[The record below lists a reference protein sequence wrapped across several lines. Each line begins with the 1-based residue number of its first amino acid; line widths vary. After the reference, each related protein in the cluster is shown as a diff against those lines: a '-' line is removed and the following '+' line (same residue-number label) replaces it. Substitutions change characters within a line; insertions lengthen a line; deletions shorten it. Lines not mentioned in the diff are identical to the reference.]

1 MEEKSEF
8 LVNSYKVTVIEKIAK
23 DNTTI
28 FTDFDDFLNEA
39 IGTYILFWTN
49 PLESKKVFEG
59 MLPHL
64 RPEQIEFMKKMMNE
78 KEFED
83 FTKNIDVKREKLKTL
98 KF

>member
-64 RPEQIEFMKKMMNE
+64 RPEQIEFMKKNDE
-78 KEFED
+78 
-83 FTKNIDVKREKLKTL
+83 
-98 KF
+98 